1 MSYPIK
7 TSISSPEDIYD
18 LNGQWLPKGNYYFSI
33 TRLTDNTA
41 EGNLFE
47 RAFQASYKFKLRDM
61 VKMMSGAQ
69 ARLARRANIS
79 HLNMPSI
86 ASPTGSPT
94 NIPNEIV
101 ARRNIQT
108 SPTHSIRRQ
117 LPHLP
122 VLATSVV
129 MCTICLEIVED
140 NDKRTLGCN
149 HHFHENCINRW
160 LSTRPHCPVCR
171 RHVNGR
177 RANRA
182 VAQQRREIR
191 NRYNIV
197 NNNMRVRGSNG
208 YIRGSNRYNNRRSR
222 LPSLNQEATR
232 NNVRER
238 NRNRLGRGRA
248 SEYNRHYSSSSSL
261 IS

>member
-1 MSYPIK
+1 
-7 TSISSPEDIYD
+7 
-18 LNGQWLPKGNYYFSI
+18 
-33 TRLTDNTA
+33 
-41 EGNLFE
+41 
-47 RAFQASYKFKLRDM
+47 
-61 VKMMSGAQ
+61 
-69 ARLARRANIS
+69 
-79 HLNMPSI
+79 
-86 ASPTGSPT
+86 
-94 NIPNEIV
+94 
-101 ARRNIQT
+101 
-108 SPTHSIRRQ
+108 
-117 LPHLP
+117 
-122 VLATSVV
+122 

-177 RANRA
+177 RASRA

-197 NNNMRVRGSNG
+197 TNNMRVRGSN
-208 YIRGSNRYNNRRSR
+208 RYNNHRSR

-238 NRNRLGRGRA
+238 NRNRLGRDRA
-248 SEYNRHYSSSSSL
+248 GEYNRHYSSSSSL